1 MNKYRCEQ
9 CDSED
14 LKIVVVELDGS
25 LFQCVICGCTMEV
38 DVVEGM
44 TQKEKEKEITHCSKC
59 GEWLEGNSLCTECRE
74 LSK

>member
-44 TQKEKEKEITHCSKC
+44 TQKEKEKEITH
-59 GEWLEGNSLCTECRE
+59 
-74 LSK
+74 

>member
-14 LKIVVVELDGS
+14 LKIVVVELAGS

-38 DVVEGM
+38 DVDEGM
-44 TQKEKEKEITHCSKC
+44 TQKEKEKEITH
-59 GEWLEGNSLCTECRE
+59 
-74 LSK
+74 